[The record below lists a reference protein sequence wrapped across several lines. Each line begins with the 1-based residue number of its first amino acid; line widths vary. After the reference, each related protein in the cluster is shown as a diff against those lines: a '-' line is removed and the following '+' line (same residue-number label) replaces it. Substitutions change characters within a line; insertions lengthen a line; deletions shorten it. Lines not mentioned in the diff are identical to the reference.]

1 MMLTDEARRLAEVMR
16 SKYGYSP
23 LINMRAAQMLERM
36 AEELER
42 ANTEKDAAPVVH
54 GRWIHCAG
62 KSNLW
67 HCSECGGRIMYNQTR
82 KTYNIKKLPVSEA
95 NKFCKHCGAK
105 MDAEENEGGGET
117 D

>member
-1 MMLTDEARRLAEVMR
+1 MTNDLIRRSELLKKAIRVSEFDDGWERVLRAVPVLDIEMEEAV
-16 SKYGYSP
+16 
-23 LINMRAAQMLERM
+23 
-36 AEELER
+36 
-42 ANTEKDAAPVVH
+42 DAAPVVH

-62 KSNLW
+62 KSNVW

-105 MDAEENEGGGET
+105 MDKEE
-117 D
+117 

>member
-1 MMLTDEARRLAEVMR
+1 MTNDLIIRNELLEKSMPAREFARNVPDLHVVSVNSVRRAPAVDAE
-16 SKYGYSP
+16 
-23 LINMRAAQMLERM
+23 
-36 AEELER
+36 
-42 ANTEKDAAPVVH
+42 PVVH

-67 HCSECGGRIMYNQTR
+67 HYSECGGRIMYNQTR

-105 MDAEENEGGGET
+105 MDGGS
-117 D
+117 